1 MLKTKICLSLIFCS
15 VFLSFYAAV
24 ILSDV
29 KIGLSILVGGF
40 MSGILVDIWGKD

>member
-1 MLKTKICLSLIFCS
+1 MLKIKISLSLIFCS
-15 VFLSFYAAV
+15 VFLSLLTTI

-29 KIGLSILVGGF
+29 KIALSILVGGF